1 MLVMAISKISFD
13 KVYGVVMT
21 TADGEEYGLHHVTN
35 IWRGTELGFD
45 ADDAYYASMIG
56 KTITQ
61 ITYYTADGVY
71 VLPVNVAVPAANQ
84 STMKRI
90 GRNVGVPSVPPDSFC
105 YFTLF
110 RSSLRTAHKLYAQAI
125 NSDTQN
131 ANHALSMPT
140 V

>member
-1 MLVMAISKISFD
+1 MLVMTISKISFD

-71 VLPVNVAVPAANQ
+71 VLPVNVAVPAAN
-84 STMKRI
+84 
-90 GRNVGVPSVPPDSFC
+90 
-105 YFTLF
+105 
-110 RSSLRTAHKLYAQAI
+110 
-125 NSDTQN
+125 
-131 ANHALSMPT
+131 
-140 V
+140 

>member
-35 IWRGTELGFD
+35 IWLGTELDFD

-71 VLPVNVAVPAANQ
+71 VLPVNVAVPAAN
-84 STMKRI
+84 
-90 GRNVGVPSVPPDSFC
+90 
-105 YFTLF
+105 
-110 RSSLRTAHKLYAQAI
+110 
-125 NSDTQN
+125 
-131 ANHALSMPT
+131 
-140 V
+140 